1 MLVVHG
7 SSETGLFRHLSNRV
21 FGVRN
26 FRNTKTMKVIFF
38 SKCLG
43 FKLNFKNAAKIEKKF
58 IVSEIIAS
66 ELVSLKCLY

>member
-1 MLVVHG
+1 MGPLKPDFLDIYLTAF
-7 SSETGLFRHLSNRV
+7 SESV
-21 FGVRN
+21 ISEIQ
-26 FRNTKTMKVIFF
+26 KTMKVIFF